1 MSNLALETLLAG
13 AYGGQGGSG
22 GSGGGSGT
30 TNYND
35 LSNRPKINGITLS
48 GDKSASDLGIAEYD
62 DTALDARVTAVETA
76 LTGKADTSDIPDVSG
91 KANTSDLAAVATSG
105 AYNDLTGTPT
115 IPEAAE
121 IATAAKAGLVKPGSG
136 LNITS
141 DGTLVVTTPVDGNT
155 KTAATYTVEY
165 DANTHSLIRRK
176 LADDG
181 NGYDADFTA
190 QTIELPDWSGE
201 IATAK
206 ASLESEVGAVANAGA
221 KNLCSN
227 SYEKAVKSYN
237 GMTFTRNDD
246 GSVTANGTASA
257 DAYYHLM
264 PTGSKLAAG
273 KYILSGCPSGGA
285 TSKYRIA
292 IAREA
297 SGDKA
302 RIDYNDFGSS
312 VELTAESDD
321 TFISYI
327 FVRSGN
333 TLNNLVFY
341 PLLRDASITDDT
353 YVPYGKTNAQITQ
366 ELSDTGWITPNATD
380 YPNLKYRRK
389 NGYVTVTQYGVVGSV
404 DAQKTKTLFT
414 LPEGFRPSV
423 RIDSTAHLA
432 GGTKDC
438 ACQFIAQ
445 PTGDV
450 NVWANTEIASGVSVC
465 GSICFP
471 V

>member
-35 LSNRPKINGITLS
+35 LSNRPKINGVTLS

-91 KANTSDLAAVATSG
+91 KANTSDLATVATSGSYNDLSNKPTIPSAYDDSALTERVSDLETDVNDLKTNGASVTVDSTLSDTSENPVQNKVIKAALDGLSVSGVVVDTALSDTSENPVQNKVIKAALDDKADSADIPDISGKANTADLAAVATSG
-105 AYNDLTGTPT
+105 AYSDLTGTPT

-181 NGYDADFTA
+181 SGYDADFTA

-201 IATAK
+201 IATA
-206 ASLESEVGAVANAGA
+206 
-221 KNLCSN
+221 
-227 SYEKAVKSYN
+227 
-237 GMTFTRNDD
+237 
-246 GSVTANGTASA
+246 
-257 DAYYHLM
+257 
-264 PTGSKLAAG
+264 
-273 KYILSGCPSGGA
+273 
-285 TSKYRIA
+285 
-292 IAREA
+292 
-297 SGDKA
+297 
-302 RIDYNDFGSS
+302 
-312 VELTAESDD
+312 
-321 TFISYI
+321 
-327 FVRSGN
+327 
-333 TLNNLVFY
+333 
-341 PLLRDASITDDT
+341 
-353 YVPYGKTNAQITQ
+353 TQ
-366 ELSDTGWITPNATD
+366 ELSDTGWITPDPTNL
-380 YPNLKYRRK
+380 PNYKYRRK
-389 NGYVTVTQYGVVGSV
+389 NGYVTVTGNGQVGAV
-404 DAQKTKTLFT
+404 AAKTSHTLFE
-414 LPEGFRPSV
+414 LPVGFRPAV

-432 GGTKDC
+432 NGSTEC
-438 ACQFIAQ
+438 VCQLIAAVD
-445 PTGDV
+445 GRIY
-450 NVWANTEIASGVSVC
+450 VWANTAITDGTSIC